1 MTPRD
6 QKRPRSGTRWAVL
19 ILLLAGAALCLL
31 AARPML
37 PVLLH
42 GGDYTGTVALNWGV
56 SLPSSSGCTYE
67 ADSGASF
74 HGDGTRYHV
83 LEYPENNALETAL
96 SWQEAPV
103 ETSPAAEMTQ
113 LLEELSVP
121 EAERPDMERCRW
133 YTTADP
139 DDARNRLYLLL
150 SPDGTR
156 LFILESFF

>member
-1 MTPRD
+1 MTPRN

-19 ILLLAGAALCLL
+19 ILLLAGAALCLV
-31 AARPML
+31 AVRPML

-56 SLPSSSGCTYE
+56 SLPCSSGCAYE

-83 LEYPENNALETAL
+83 LEYPENSPLETAL
-96 SWQEAPV
+96 SWQEAPA
-103 ETSPAAEMTQ
+103 ETSRAAEMTQ
-113 LLEELSVP
+113 LLEDLSVP
-121 EAERPDMERCRW
+121 EAERPDMDLCRW
-133 YTTADP
+133 YTAADP
-139 DDARNRLYLLL
+139 DDTRNRLYLLL